1 VQKDTYQAIST
12 GIIGLLNVNANMAK
26 VNLMM
31 NANNVITVVS
41 SVMDPMRINAIPV
54 LKQDN

>member
-1 VQKDTYQAIST
+1 MIST
-12 GIIGLLNVNANMAK
+12 GIIGLLNANANMAK

-31 NANNVITVVS
+31 NANNAITVVS